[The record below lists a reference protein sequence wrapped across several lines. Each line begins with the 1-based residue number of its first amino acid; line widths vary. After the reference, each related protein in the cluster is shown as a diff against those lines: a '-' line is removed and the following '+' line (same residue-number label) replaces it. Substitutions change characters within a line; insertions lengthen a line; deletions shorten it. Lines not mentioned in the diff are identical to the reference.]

1 MQGLIYI
8 SSFLTAG
15 EELAIV
21 SSIDSVPQSRWISA
35 GERRMLNFGGW
46 PGQARVAEVRL
57 VVPVLCGRVK
67 KCFSYMKRVLS

>member
-1 MQGLIYI
+1 MQGLCYI
-8 SSFLTAG
+8 SNFLTAD

-21 SSIDSVPQSRWISA
+21 SSIDKVPQSRWISA

-57 VVPVLCGRVK
+57 AIPFAMAQAEQV
-67 KCFSYMKRVLS
+67 CFFSHL